1 MSLNTHVRI
10 HNGEKP
16 YECKECGKIFTKGSS
31 LGKHLLTQCSLHR
44 LALVCCQQGGL
55 DGVSEGVCVQ
65 RNSSWSFL
73 HCPEEDECANG
84 HHHCNITQ
92 DCHDLTQG
100 YHCTCKQGYVLS
112 RVSGQCE
119 PVCAQGCVNGTCV
132 SPGVCQC
139 HFGFVG
145 DNCSSQ
151 CRCNKHSNCKGV
163 SEPDKCLECKN
174 NTMGDHC
181 EKCKPLY
188 VGSAVGGGTC
198 RPCREFCRGNSA
210 VCLSRDEHK
219 RALDHPQDHPL
230 DPDSV
235 SDSLLFSGCRRVL
248 QRTQRFV

>member
-1 MSLNTHVRI
+1 MAVRI
-10 HNGEKP
+10 DGHFSCAG
-16 YECKECGKIFTKGSS
+16 CGKSFKNCWGLGPHRCHEPEGNKPKDTKPVICLEVGFHCSEWQDPHNS
-31 LGKHLLTQCSLHR
+31 YEPEHTFASTLERNLTNAR
-44 LALVCCQQGGL
+44 N
-55 DGVSEGVCVQ
+55 VSEGVCPQ

-73 HCPEEDECANG
+73 HCPKEDECANG

-151 CRCNKHSNCKGV
+151 CHCNKHSNCKGV

-174 NTMGDHC
+174 NTM
-181 EKCKPLY
+181 
-188 VGSAVGGGTC
+188 
-198 RPCREFCRGNSA
+198 
-210 VCLSRDEHK
+210 
-219 RALDHPQDHPL
+219 
-230 DPDSV
+230 
-235 SDSLLFSGCRRVL
+235 
-248 QRTQRFV
+248 